1 MFEGIPEARSAASIR
16 KVPEPQKGSM
26 KVVLRSHPD
35 NLIRLA
41 ATTSLIGASPAVLL
55 YPL

>member
-1 MFEGIPEARSAASIR
+1 MFEGIPDARSAASIR

-26 KVVLRSHPD
+26 NVVLRSHPD